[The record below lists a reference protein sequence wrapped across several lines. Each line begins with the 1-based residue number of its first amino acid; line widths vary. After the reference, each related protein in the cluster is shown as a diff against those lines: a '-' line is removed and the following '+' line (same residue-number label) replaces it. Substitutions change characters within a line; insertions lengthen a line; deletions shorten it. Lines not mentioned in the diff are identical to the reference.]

1 LNSVEFLMSVSAGG
15 WHGIPM
21 LTSGGT
27 GPMPGEVVAGRGA
40 HRPGGGVVACVA
52 VAAVALAVLHVDGFG
67 TVDPVGR
74 VISDYVALPGGYAL
88 LGVAAVAL
96 AVAAGL
102 LAAGLRAARLAD
114 PSTPVVLLA
123 AASGGLAT
131 AAVFPTND
139 PGTPAGVVAGVHRL
153 AGLVVLVTL
162 PLAAWLIAR
171 RAARTPSWLA
181 AARALGW
188 AAGAVCLLSAAFL
201 LGNVAIVISDS
212 PTFTA
217 LGAVQ
222 RVLYAMVMVVLL
234 LLARATR
241 SAVVAARSAEGSASG
256 AARSDGQLGGMA

>member
-1 LNSVEFLMSVSAGG
+1 MS
-15 WHGIPM
+15 
-21 LTSGGT
+21 TSGGT
-27 GPMPGEVVAGRGA
+27 GRMPGEVVAGSGG
-40 HRPGGGVVACVA
+40 HRQGGGVAACVA
-52 VAAVALAVLHVDGFG
+52 VAAVALAVLHVDGLG
-67 TVDPVGR
+67 TVDPVGT

-102 LAAGLRAARLAD
+102 LAAGLRSARLAD
-114 PSTPVVLLA
+114 PSTPAVLLGT
-123 AASGGLAT
+123 ASGGLAA
-131 AAVFPTND
+131 AAVFPAND
-139 PGTPAGVVAGVHRL
+139 PGTSAGMIASVHRL
-153 AGLVVLVTL
+153 AGLVVLVAL

-181 AARALGW
+181 SARALGW

-201 LGNVAIVISDS
+201 LGNVPIVISDS

-234 LLARATR
+234 LLARAIR
-241 SAVVAARSAEGSASG
+241 SAVVAARSVEDPATG
-256 AARSDGQLGGMA
+256 APRSDGQLRGIA